1 MYRFIQGILMRKI
14 IASGTFDKLHDG
26 HKFFLKTAFNYG
38 YVLIGLTADEMVKN
52 KEHTDKIW
60 GFEKRKDS
68 IKNFLKSLDYRE
80 KKDYEI
86 IEINDKYGFSL
97 EKEADYILVTEET
110 YENALDINK
119 EREKLGLKELE
130 IIKIDFVTDKEGRIS
145 STRLRS

>member
-1 MYRFIQGILMRKI
+1 VYSFIQGILMRKI

-38 YVLIGLTADEMVKN
+38 YVLIGLTSDEMVKN
-52 KEHTDKIW
+52 KEHADKIW
-60 GFEKRKDS
+60 GFEKRRDS

-97 EKEADYILVTEET
+97 EKKADYILVTEET
-110 YENALDINK
+110 YKNALDINK